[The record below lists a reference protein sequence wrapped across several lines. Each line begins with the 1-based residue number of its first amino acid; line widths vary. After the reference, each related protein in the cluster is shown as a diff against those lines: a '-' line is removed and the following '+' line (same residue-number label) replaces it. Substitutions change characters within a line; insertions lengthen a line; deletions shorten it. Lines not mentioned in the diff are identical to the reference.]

1 MAFTSSLGLEVCGVY
16 GVYRV
21 HWALRLEGCGVYSV
35 CSVFGCDVSVRP
47 ATFVHAV
54 HVNRCQMSH

>member
-21 HWALRLEGCGVYSV
+21 HWALRPEGCGVYSV

-47 ATFVHAV
+47 ATFRA
-54 HVNRCQMSH
+54 CTTC